1 MQRTK
6 PTIRM
11 IISCAALSCAVLV
24 GWLLLGPEG
33 ALAQPIPET
42 PTPTPITPTPTPT
55 TPSPT
60 PTTPTP
66 TPTTPTPTPTA
77 PSPTPTPVT
86 PSPTS
91 TPKTPSPTP
100 RYTNTPTSPSP
111 AQPQRTPQPPDPAC
125 QSVVE
130 GYVIDATGERTT
142 GATVLIEGEGWSSGM
157 LTDDQG
163 HYGFGGL
170 CAGTATLQAFLPDGQ
185 ASQSAWINLNGQEI
199 IRLNLS
205 VLTAGAATGSPA
217 PQQSPTAEPNMPA
230 TGYSGLLLAGAA
242 LLGALLLLL
251 AGTRRALGVR
261 ERTKHHD

>member
-1 MQRTK
+1 MKKSK
-6 PTIRM
+6 PTLWM
-11 IISCAALSCAVLV
+11 VISCAALSCALLM
-24 GWLLLGPEG
+24 GWFLLGPRG
-33 ALAQPIPET
+33 ALAQPMPDT
-42 PTPTPITPTPTPT
+42 PTPEPTTPTPTPT

-60 PTTPTP
+60 PT
-66 TPTTPTPTPTA
+66 PTT

-86 PSPTS
+86 PSPTA
-91 TPKTPSPTP
+91 TPMTPTPTPTRRTESPTP
-100 RYTNTPTSPSP
+100 RYTDTPTSQPP
-111 AQPQRTPQPPDPAC
+111 PQPQGTPRPPDPAC

-130 GYVIDATGERTT
+130 GYVIDASGERTS

-170 CAGTATLQAFLPDGQ
+170 CAGLATIQAFLPGGQ
-185 ASQSAWINLNGQEI
+185 ASQSARINLNGQEI

-205 VLTAGAATGSPA
+205 VLSAGAATSA
-217 PQQSPTAEPNMPA
+217 ATPQQSPTAEPDMPT

-251 AGTRRALGVR
+251 AGTRRALGVH
-261 ERTKHHD
+261 ERTKDHD

>member
-1 MQRTK
+1 MRKTK
-6 PTIRM
+6 PTLWM
-11 IISCAALSCAVLV
+11 SISCAALSCAVLM
-24 GWLLLGPEG
+24 GWFLLEPHG
-33 ALAQPIPET
+33 ASAQPIPNT
-42 PTPTPITPTPTPT
+42 PTPEPPTPTPTPT

-60 PTTPTP
+60 PT
-66 TPTTPTPTPTA
+66 PTT

-86 PSPTS
+86 PSPTP
-91 TPKTPSPTP
+91 TPTTPSPTPTRRPASPTP
-100 RYTNTPTSPSP
+100 RYTNTPTSQSP
-111 AQPQRTPQPPDPAC
+111 TQPQGTPRPPDPAC

-130 GYVIDATGERTT
+130 GYVLDSSGQRTS
-142 GATVLIEGEGWSSGM
+142 GATVLIEGEGWSNGM

-205 VLTAGAATGSPA
+205 VLSAGAATGAPA
-217 PQQSPTAEPNMPA
+217 PQQSPTAEPNMPT

-251 AGTRRALGVR
+251 AGTRRALGVH
-261 ERTKHHD
+261 ERTRDHD